1 MPVSTAKAGDEV
13 PAPSWRGIWKV
24 ASVAILGSFIS
35 QLDATIVNLS
45 LPVLT
50 RTFHSSL
57 HFIHWVISGYLLALA
72 LILPLNG
79 WLVDR
84 IGAKQVYIWCF
95 AAFTLASALC
105 GLAWSAPSLIGF
117 RVLQGLS
124 GGLLAPM
131 TQMMMARIAGPK
143 LAQVV
148 GFSAMP
154 VLLAP
159 ILGPV
164 AAGAILQYASWRW
177 LFLIN
182 VPVGIA
188 AIVIA
193 LAFLPADRD
202 TVRRRSLDA
211 VGLALLSPGLVALLY
226 AFDRL
231 PGAAGMVPLAIATV
245 LLTGFLV
252 WIQRRGRMALINP
265 MLFADRAFSTA
276 VGVQFLSN
284 GVGFTGQLLL
294 PVFLMQACGQ
304 QPAQIGFLLAPQ
316 GLGMMCG
323 YPSMGYLT
331 DRFGVRP
338 VSCTGA
344 LLALFATLAL
354 TWIGSRDLVN
364 WAFMLALFV
373 RGMGLSAIGVPSV
386 SAAYAAVARDDLPMA
401 STAINVIQRLGGP
414 ALTTV
419 MSAFLAWRSATIPWG
434 TSHSIY
440 VEAFL
445 LLAAFHMA
453 MVVMALQLPW
463 KIGSGPDVR
472 GAETRIECDVPG

>member
-57 HFIHWVISGYLLALA
+57 HIIHWVISGYLLALA

-164 AAGAILQYASWRW
+164 AAGAILQYASWR
-177 LFLIN
+177 
-182 VPVGIA
+182 
-188 AIVIA
+188 
-193 LAFLPADRD
+193 
-202 TVRRRSLDA
+202 
-211 VGLALLSPGLVALLY
+211 
-226 AFDRL
+226 
-231 PGAAGMVPLAIATV
+231 
-245 LLTGFLV
+245 
-252 WIQRRGRMALINP
+252 
-265 MLFADRAFSTA
+265 
-276 VGVQFLSN
+276 
-284 GVGFTGQLLL
+284 
-294 PVFLMQACGQ
+294 
-304 QPAQIGFLLAPQ
+304 
-316 GLGMMCG
+316 
-323 YPSMGYLT
+323 
-331 DRFGVRP
+331 
-338 VSCTGA
+338 
-344 LLALFATLAL
+344 
-354 TWIGSRDLVN
+354 
-364 WAFMLALFV
+364 
-373 RGMGLSAIGVPSV
+373 
-386 SAAYAAVARDDLPMA
+386 
-401 STAINVIQRLGGP
+401 
-414 ALTTV
+414 
-419 MSAFLAWRSATIPWG
+419 
-434 TSHSIY
+434 
-440 VEAFL
+440 
-445 LLAAFHMA
+445 
-453 MVVMALQLPW
+453 
-463 KIGSGPDVR
+463 
-472 GAETRIECDVPG
+472 